1 MQIGLHCSYNDIPN
15 MSCEKILSKYP
26 ICTPLS
32 LVVYVGKML
41 FRPSYILRRM
51 QSAATALKS
60 LQSPVL
66 FLGALL
72 SCKNEKLKMPN
83 RVSKRWLEQGQLS
96 D

>member
-1 MQIGLHCSYNDIPN
+1 
-15 MSCEKILSKYP
+15 
-26 ICTPLS
+26 
-32 LVVYVGKML
+32 
-41 FRPSYILRRM
+41 M

-66 FLGALL
+66 FLGAWL